1 MTARHAPGERR
12 ENAARALLRR
22 AHRPP
27 HSRAPTR
34 APPAAQADATTRESL
49 RTSEI
54 KNGRLAMVAV
64 TAYVVEELV
73 TGTPVTQLT
82 PLLFAPPWQA
92 FGLLFG
98 GQ

>member
-1 MTARHAPGERR
+1 
-12 ENAARALLRR
+12 
-22 AHRPP
+22 
-27 HSRAPTR
+27 
-34 APPAAQADATTRESL
+34 
-49 RTSEI
+49 
-54 KNGRLAMVAV
+54 MVAV